1 LWNESFVSA
10 PQLKRDALGGRAT
23 QESDMRRY
31 EQVSGTLFSLVA
43 AAQLIRSILGLTA
56 QVGTFA
62 IPIWVSVLAFLFTAT
77 LAIWAFRVS
86 RSAA

>member
-1 LWNESFVSA
+1 
-10 PQLKRDALGGRAT
+10 
-23 QESDMRRY
+23 MRRY

-56 QVGTFA
+56 QVVTFA